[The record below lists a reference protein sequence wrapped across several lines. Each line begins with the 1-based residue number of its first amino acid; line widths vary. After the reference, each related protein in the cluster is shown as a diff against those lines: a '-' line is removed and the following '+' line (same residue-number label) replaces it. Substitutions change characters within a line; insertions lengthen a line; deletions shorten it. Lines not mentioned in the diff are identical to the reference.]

1 MDIVVP
7 ILRGLLGIAGF
18 TAIAY
23 AFSANRRAIDWKLVG
38 TGMLL
43 QIVVAVVVLKVGFV
57 RAFFEIV
64 SSFFVKVIDFT
75 HAGTSL
81 VFGWFANIA
90 PGNQP
95 GLDFTAGGPVFA
107 VTILPTIIF
116 FAALTAMLYY
126 LGVLQRIVYVFAW
139 LMSKTMKLGGAESM
153 SASANIFVGQTEAPL
168 LIKPYLD
175 RMTRSEL
182 MAIMIGGMATI
193 AGGVMAVYI
202 ALLGGDDPAA
212 RIEFATH
219 LLTKSVI
226 SAPCALVIA
235 KILLP
240 QEEPVDTH
248 IAIPRDRFGAN
259 LLDAICVGTADGV
272 KLAVNVGAMLIVFT
286 ALVAM
291 INFGLGDLLGEWL
304 GLNSLVA
311 SLTGGEF
318 TQFSMEFIF
327 GIIGAPLAW
336 LMGIDSGHLLIAG
349 NLLGQKTVLNEFV
362 AYFSMNT
369 LQANGELTDERT
381 RVILT
386 YALCGFSNLVSIG
399 IQIGGIGALAPERR
413 QDLAQLGWRAL
424 LGGSLACFIPASI
437 AGMLI

>member
-1 MDIVVP
+1 MDTLVP
-7 ILRGLLGIAGF
+7 ILRGLLGMAAF
-18 TAIAY
+18 TGIAY
-23 AFSANRRAIDWKLVG
+23 AFSTNRRAIDWKLVG

-43 QIVVAVVVLKVGFV
+43 QIVVAIVVLKVGFV
-57 RAFFEIV
+57 RAIFEIV

-75 HAGTSL
+75 NAGTGL
-81 VFGWFANIA
+81 VFGWLTGI
-90 PGNQP
+90 
-95 GLDFTAGGPVFA
+95 AGGNVEGLPFTNGGPIFA

-116 FAALTAMLYY
+116 FAAITAMLYY
-126 LGVLQRIVYVFAW
+126 LGILQRVVYVFAW

-153 SASANIFVGQTEAPL
+153 SASANIFIGQTEAPL

-202 ALLGGDDPAA
+202 ALLGGDDPAT
-212 RIEFATH
+212 RIAFATH

-240 QEEPVDTH
+240 QEEEIDTR
-248 IAIPRDRFGAN
+248 IQIPRDKFGAN
-259 LLDAICVGTADGV
+259 ILDAICSGTTDGV

-291 INFGLGDLLGEWL
+291 INFGLGDMLGEWL
-304 GLNSLVA
+304 GLNGLVA
-311 SLTGGEF
+311 SLTDGVF
-318 TQFSMEFIF
+318 TKFSMEFVF

-336 LMGIDSGHLLIAG
+336 LMGIDSGQLLMAG

-369 LQANGELTDERT
+369 LHASGELTDERT
-381 RVILT
+381 RIILT

-413 QDLAQLGWRAL
+413 HDLAQLGWRAL

>member
-1 MDIVVP
+1 MDTLIP
-7 ILRGLLGIAGF
+7 ILRGLLGMAAF

-23 AFSANRRAIDWKLVG
+23 AFSTNRRAIDWKLVR

-43 QIVVAVVVLKVGFV
+43 QVIIAIVVLKVGPV
-57 RAFFEIV
+57 RTLFEVI

-75 HAGTSL
+75 NAGTSL
-81 VFGWFANIA
+81 VFGWFTTIA
-90 PGNQP
+90 GGNVD
-95 GLDFTAGGPVFA
+95 GLAFTQGGPVFV

-116 FAALTAMLYY
+116 FAALTALLYY
-126 LGVLQRIVYVFAW
+126 LGVLQRVVYVFAW
-139 LMSKTMKLGGAESM
+139 AMSKTMKLGGAESM

-182 MAIMIGGMATI
+182 LAIMCGGMATI

-202 ALLGGDDPAA
+202 TLLGGTDPEAQVQ
-212 RIEFATH
+212 FATH

-240 QEEPVDTH
+240 QEEEIDPN
-248 IAIPRDRFGAN
+248 IEIPRERFGAN
-259 LLDAICVGTADGV
+259 MLDAICSGTTDGV

-291 INFGLGDLLGEWL
+291 LNYGLGDMFGEWT
-304 GLNSLVA
+304 GLNGLVA
-311 SLTGGEF
+311 SITGGQYE
-318 TQFSMEFIF
+318 QFSLQFVL
-327 GIIGAPLAW
+327 GVIGAPLAW
-336 LMGIDSGHLLIAG
+336 LMGIDPGHLMVSGA
-349 NLLGQKTVLNEFV
+349 LLGEKVVLNEFV

-369 LQANGELTDERT
+369 LYASGDLTDERT
-381 RVILT
+381 RIILT

-399 IQIGGIGALAPERR
+399 IQIGGIGALAPEKRPE
-413 QDLAQLGWRAL
+413 LAKLGWRAL
-424 LGGSLACFIPASI
+424 LGGSLACFIPACI

>member
-1 MDIVVP
+1 MDTLVP
-7 ILRGLLGIAGF
+7 ILRGLLGMAAF
-18 TAIAY
+18 TGIAY
-23 AFSANRRAIDWKLVG
+23 AFSNNRRAIDWKLVG

-43 QIVVAVVVLKVGFV
+43 QVIVAIIVLKVSFV
-57 RAFFEIV
+57 RALFEVV
-64 SSFFVKVIDFT
+64 SAFFVKIIDFT
-75 HAGTSL
+75 SAGTGL
-81 VFGWFANIA
+81 VFGWLNNIA
-90 PGNQP
+90 GGNVE
-95 GLDFTAGGPVFA
+95 GLPFTTGGPVFA

-126 LGVLQRIVYVFAW
+126 LGILQRVVYVFAW

-212 RIEFATH
+212 RIAFATH

-248 IAIPRDRFGAN
+248 IDIPRDKFGAN
-259 LLDAICVGTADGV
+259 ILDAICAGTTDGV
-272 KLAVNVGAMLIVFT
+272 RLAVNVGAMLIVFT

-291 INFGLGDLLGEWL
+291 INFGLGDLLGEWT
-304 GLNSLVA
+304 GLNGLVA
-311 SLTGGEF
+311 SLTGGVF
-318 TQFSMEFIF
+318 DKFSMEFIL

-336 LMGIDSGHLLIAG
+336 LMGIDSGHLLLAG

-369 LQANGELTDERT
+369 LYASGELTDERT
-381 RVILT
+381 RIILT

-413 QDLAQLGWRAL
+413 HDLAQLGWRAL

>member
-1 MDIVVP
+1 MDTLLP
-7 ILRGLLGIAGF
+7 ILRGVLGIAAF
-18 TAIAY
+18 TGIAY
-23 AFSANRRAIDWKLVG
+23 AFSTNRRAIDWKLVR

-43 QIVVAVVVLKVGFV
+43 QIVVAIVVLKVSFV
-57 RAFFEIV
+57 RTIFEIV
-64 SSFFVKVIDFT
+64 SRFFVKVIDFT
-75 HAGTSL
+75 NAGTEL
-81 VFGWFANIA
+81 VFGWFNGIA
-90 PGNQP
+90 GGNVE
-95 GLDFTAGGPVFA
+95 GLPFTSGGPVFA

-116 FAALTAMLYY
+116 FASLTSLLYY
-126 LGVLQRIVYVFAW
+126 LGILQRVVYVFAW

-182 MAIMIGGMATI
+182 LAIMIGGMATI

-202 ALLGGDDPAA
+202 ALLGGSDPAA
-212 RIEFATH
+212 QVEFATH

-240 QEEPVDTH
+240 QEEAIDPN
-248 IAIPRDRFGAN
+248 IEIPRDRFGAN
-259 LLDAICVGTADGV
+259 ILDAICSGTTDGV

-304 GLNSLVA
+304 GLNRLVA

-318 TQFSMEFIF
+318 TSFSMEFIL
-327 GIIGAPLAW
+327 GIIGAPIAW
-336 LMGIDSGHLLIAG
+336 LMGIDPGHLLISG

-362 AYFSMNT
+362 AYFSMNS
-369 LQANGELTDERT
+369 LFASGDLTDERT
-381 RVILT
+381 RIILT

-399 IQIGGIGALAPERR
+399 IQIGGIGALAPDRR
-413 QDLAQLGWRAL
+413 AELAQLGWRAL

>member
-1 MDIVVP
+1 MDTLVP
-7 ILRGLLGIAGF
+7 ILRGLLGMAAF
-18 TAIAY
+18 TGIAY
-23 AFSANRRAIDWKLVG
+23 AFSTNRRAIDWKLVG

-43 QIVVAVVVLKVGFV
+43 QIVVAIVVLKVGFV
-57 RAFFEIV
+57 RAIFEIV

-75 HAGTSL
+75 NAGTGL
-81 VFGWFANIA
+81 VFGWLTNIA
-90 PGNQP
+90 GGNVD
-95 GLDFTAGGPVFA
+95 GLPFTNGGPIFA

-116 FAALTAMLYY
+116 FAAITAMLYY
-126 LGVLQRIVYVFAW
+126 LGILQRVVYVFAW

-153 SASANIFVGQTEAPL
+153 SASANIFIGQTEAPL

-202 ALLGGDDPAA
+202 ALLGGDDPAT
-212 RIEFATH
+212 RIAFATH

-240 QEEPVDTH
+240 QEEEIDTR
-248 IAIPRDRFGAN
+248 IQIPRDKFGAN
-259 LLDAICVGTADGV
+259 ILDAICSGTTDGV

-291 INFGLGDLLGEWL
+291 INFGLGDMLGEWL

-311 SLTGGEF
+311 NLTGGVF
-318 TQFSMEFIF
+318 PKFSMEFIF

-336 LMGIDSGHLLIAG
+336 LMGIDSGQLMMAG

-369 LQANGELTDERT
+369 LQASGELTDERT
-381 RVILT
+381 RIILT

-399 IQIGGIGALAPERR
+399 IQIGGIGALAPDRR
-413 QDLAQLGWRAL
+413 HDLAQLGWRAL

>member
-1 MDIVVP
+1 MDTLVP
-7 ILRGLLGIAGF
+7 ILRGLLGMAAF
-18 TAIAY
+18 TGIAY
-23 AFSANRRAIDWKLVG
+23 AFSTNRRAIDWKLVG

-43 QIVVAVVVLKVGFV
+43 QVVVAVIVLKVGFV
-57 RAFFEIV
+57 RSLFEIA
-64 SSFFVKVIDFT
+64 SAFFVKVIDFT
-75 HAGTSL
+75 NAGTSL
-81 VFGWFANIA
+81 VFGWMTNIA
-90 PGNQP
+90 GGNVE
-95 GLDFTAGGPVFA
+95 GLTFTQGGPVFA
-107 VTILPTIIF
+107 ITILPTIIF

-126 LGVLQRIVYVFAW
+126 LGVLQRVVYVFAW

-212 RIEFATH
+212 RIAFATH

-240 QEEPVDTH
+240 QEEEVDSN
-248 IAIPRDRFGAN
+248 IQIPRDKFGAN
-259 LLDAICVGTADGV
+259 ILDAICAGTTDGV

-291 INFGLGDLLGEWL
+291 CNYVLGDMIGEWT
-304 GLNSLVA
+304 GLNGLVA
-311 SLTGGEF
+311 SMTGGEF
-318 TQFSMEFIF
+318 QTFSMEFVL
-327 GIIGAPLAW
+327 GLIGAPLAW
-336 LMGIDSGHLLIAG
+336 LMGIDSGHLLVAG

-369 LQANGELTDERT
+369 LYASGDLTDERT
-381 RVILT
+381 RIILT